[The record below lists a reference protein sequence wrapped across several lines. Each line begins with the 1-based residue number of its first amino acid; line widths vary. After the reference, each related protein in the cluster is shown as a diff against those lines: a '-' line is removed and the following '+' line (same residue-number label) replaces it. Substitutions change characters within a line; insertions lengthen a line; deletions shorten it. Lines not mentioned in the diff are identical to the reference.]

1 MQRKP
6 PGVAASFSPGCA
18 QVATKSGGVYEFE
31 KTSRNCGSHL
41 APEERTGT
49 ARIGVARLL
58 DDESAPAQNLASPF
72 MKILLVEDHAGSRRN
87 LQRLIGNRGHEVVG
101 VSSAEEA
108 EKMLATEFFPFLIL
122 DWMLPGKSGVALCR
136 ELRAQPKG
144 DEMFILLVTAR
155 ADTADLEQALEAGA
169 NDYLTKP
176 LDLALLNVRISVA
189 ERQIREL
196 GERNQARAALE
207 ESARTTA
214 NILENTT
221 DGFFAVDSDWKITHL
236 NAEGETLLA
245 RTRDELLGHVLWE
258 KFPEQIGSV
267 FEANYRRVMADQ
279 VAVEFEAIDSSGKV
293 WYEVH
298 AYPSN
303 GGVSVFFRDVS
314 ERKRTESERLTTSK
328 LESLG
333 TLAGGIAHDLN
344 NILTVIS
351 GNIGLAQIEAP
362 VDSGTLLGFLSKA
375 GQAAQHAAHL
385 SSQLLTFSKGGTPLK
400 KVVSVGELL
409 ERSAE
414 FSLYGSNL
422 RADFD
427 IAVDLWKA
435 EVDAGQIEQVV
446 NALMLNARDAMPH
459 GGTVRVRARNVV
471 LDNAPDAILPAGHY
485 IKITITDRGPG
496 IAEEFR
502 PKVFDPYFTTK
513 PTGTG
518 LGLAI
523 SYSIVKKHGGL
534 LQLENASPEGCAF
547 AFYLRASD
555 RKLPVPEARVTE
567 RAFHFNHQRVLVMDD
582 EAAIRE
588 LTSQLLGTLGYE
600 VTAVPDGLEA
610 VRLYERALRR
620 GEHYQVVILDA
631 TVRGGMGGVATIERL
646 RSLDPEVNAIICS
659 GYSDEAALSEFLAYG
674 FRGALPKPFTRTE
687 LAEALQRTFE
697 TANAN

>member
-1 MQRKP
+1 
-6 PGVAASFSPGCA
+6 
-18 QVATKSGGVYEFE
+18 
-31 KTSRNCGSHL
+31 
-41 APEERTGT
+41 
-49 ARIGVARLL
+49 
-58 DDESAPAQNLASPF
+58 
-72 MKILLVEDHAGSRRN
+72 MKILLVEDHTGSRKN
-87 LQRLIGNRGHEVVG
+87 LQRLIERRGHEVVG
-101 VSSAEEA
+101 VGSAEEA
-108 EKMLATEFFPFLIL
+108 EAALAVDTFPFLIL
-122 DWMLPGKSGVALCR
+122 DWMLPGKDGVELCR
-136 ELRAQPKG
+136 QLRAQPNG

-176 LDLALLNVRISVA
+176 LDLKLLNVRISVA

-196 GERNQARAALE
+196 GERNQARAALL
-207 ESARTTA
+207 ESARTMT

-221 DGFFAVDSDWKITHL
+221 DGFFAVDSEWKITHL
-236 NAEGETLLA
+236 NAEAETLLG
-245 RTRDELLGHVLWE
+245 RTRDELLGHELWE
-258 KFPEQIGSV
+258 KFPEQVESV
-267 FEANYRRVMADQ
+267 FQANYQKVMVEQ
-279 VAVEFEAIDSSGKV
+279 IPVEFEASNSSGKV

-303 GGVSVFFRDVS
+303 GGVSVFFRDIS
-314 ERKRTESERLTTSK
+314 ERRKIESERLTTSK

-362 VDSGTLLGFLSKA
+362 ADSGSLLGFLSKA

-385 SSQLLTFSKGGTPLK
+385 SSQLLTFSKGGAPLK

-409 ERSAE
+409 EHSAE

-422 RADFD
+422 HVDFD

-446 NALMLNARDAMPH
+446 NALMLNAREAMSH
-459 GGTVRVRARNVV
+459 GGTVRVRARNVA
-471 LDNAPDAILPAGHY
+471 LDDKPGAILPVGHY
-485 IKITITDRGPG
+485 IKITITDRGSG
-496 IAEEFR
+496 IPDELR
-502 PKVFDPYFTTK
+502 SKIFDPYFTTK

-523 SYSIVKKHGGL
+523 SFSIVKKHGGL
-534 LQLENASPEGCAF
+534 LHLESSSPEGSAF
-547 AFYLRASD
+547 AFYLSASD
-555 RKLPVPEARVTE
+555 RKLSVPEVQVSEPAL
-567 RAFHFNHQRVLVMDD
+567 HFNHHRVLVMDD

-600 VTAVPDGLEA
+600 VTVVPDGLEA

-620 GEHYQVVILDA
+620 GEQFQVVILDA

-646 RSLDPEVNAIICS
+646 RSMDPKVNAIICS

-674 FRGALPKPFTRTE
+674 FRGALPKPFTRSE
-687 LAEALQRTFE
+687 LADALQRTFDA
-697 TANAN
+697 ANGN

>member
-1 MQRKP
+1 
-6 PGVAASFSPGCA
+6 
-18 QVATKSGGVYEFE
+18 
-31 KTSRNCGSHL
+31 
-41 APEERTGT
+41 
-49 ARIGVARLL
+49 
-58 DDESAPAQNLASPF
+58 
-72 MKILLVEDHAGSRRN
+72 MKILLIEDHPGSRRN
-87 LQRLIGNRGHEVVG
+87 LQRLIARRGHEVVALG
-101 VSSAEEA
+101 SAEEA
-108 EKMLATEFFPFLIL
+108 ETLLATETFPFLIL
-122 DWMLPGKSGVALCR
+122 DWMLPGKSGVDLCR
-136 ELRAQPKG
+136 ELRAKPKG

-176 LDLALLNVRISVA
+176 LDVGLLNVRISVA

-196 GERNQARAALE
+196 AERNQARAALQD
-207 ESARTTA
+207 SARTMT

-221 DGFFAVDSDWKITHL
+221 DGFFAVDSNWKVTYL
-236 NAEGETLLA
+236 NAEAEVMIG
-245 RTRDELLGHVLWE
+245 RSRHELLGGVLWE
-258 KFPEQIGSV
+258 RFPELVGSV
-267 FEANYRRVMADQ
+267 FQINYQKVMAEQ
-279 VAVEFEAIDSSGKV
+279 IAIEFEACDPTGKI

-303 GGVSVFFRDVS
+303 GGVSVFFRDIS
-314 ERKRTESERLTTSK
+314 ERKKSETERLTTSK

-362 VDSGTLLGFLSKA
+362 TDSGNLLGFLSKA

-385 SSQLLTFSKGGTPLK
+385 SSQLLTFSKGGAPLK
-400 KVVSVGELL
+400 KIVSIGELL
-409 ERSAE
+409 EHSAE
-414 FSLYGSNL
+414 FALYGSNL

-446 NALMLNARDAMPH
+446 NALMLNAREAMPH
-459 GGTVRVRARNVV
+459 GGTVRVRSRNVV
-471 LDNAPDAILPAGHY
+471 LEDNTGGILPAGHY
-485 IKITITDRGPG
+485 VKVTITDRGSG
-496 IAEEFR
+496 ISDELR
-502 PKVFDPYFTTK
+502 TKIFDPYFTTK

-534 LQLENASPEGCAF
+534 LLLETSSPEGSAF
-547 AFYLRASD
+547 TFYLRASD
-555 RKLPVPEARVTE
+555 RRVATTE
-567 RAFHFNHQRVLVMDD
+567 TRSAGRPFHFNHQRVLVMDD

-588 LTSQLLGTLGYE
+588 LTAQLLGTLGYE
-600 VTAVPDGLEA
+600 VTAAPDGLEA

-620 GEHYQVVILDA
+620 GEHFQAVILDA

-646 RSLDPEVNAIICS
+646 RAMDPEVNAIICS

-674 FRGALPKPFTRTE
+674 FRGALPKPFTRSE

-697 TANAN
+697 TTNGN

>member
-1 MQRKP
+1 
-6 PGVAASFSPGCA
+6 
-18 QVATKSGGVYEFE
+18 
-31 KTSRNCGSHL
+31 
-41 APEERTGT
+41 
-49 ARIGVARLL
+49 
-58 DDESAPAQNLASPF
+58 
-72 MKILLVEDHAGSRRN
+72 MKILLVEDHPGSRRN
-87 LQRLIGNRGHEVVG
+87 LQRLIARRGHEVMAVG
-101 VSSAEEA
+101 SAEEA
-108 EKMLATEFFPFLIL
+108 EAALAAGSFPFLIL
-122 DWMLPGKSGVALCR
+122 DWMLPGKSGVDLCR
-136 ELRAQPKG
+136 QLRAQPNG

-176 LDLALLNVRISVA
+176 LDVGLLNVRISVA

-196 GERNQARAALE
+196 AERNHARAALQ
-207 ESARTTA
+207 ESARTMT
-214 NILENTT
+214 NILEKTT
-221 DGFFAVDSDWKITHL
+221 DGFFAVDSEWKLTYV
-236 NAEGETLLA
+236 NAEAETMVG
-245 RTRDELLGHVLWE
+245 RKRNELLGGLLWE
-258 KFPEQIGSV
+258 RFPELIGSISQTNYERV
-267 FEANYRRVMADQ
+267 MAEKVAMKFEANDT
-279 VAVEFEAIDSSGKV
+279 SGKT
-293 WYEVH
+293 WFEVH

-303 GGVSVFFRDVS
+303 GGVSVFFRDIS
-314 ERKRTESERLTTSK
+314 ERKKTETERLTTSK

-351 GNIGLAQIEAP
+351 GNIGLAQIDAP
-362 VDSGTLLGFLSKA
+362 ADAGNLLGFLSKA

-385 SSQLLTFSKGGTPLK
+385 SSQLLTFSKGGAPLK
-400 KVVSVGELL
+400 KVVSIGELL

-414 FSLYGSNL
+414 FALYGSSL

-446 NALMLNARDAMPH
+446 NALMLNAREAMLH

-471 LDNAPDAILPAGHY
+471 MEENPNALLAAGRY
-485 IKITITDRGPG
+485 IKVSITDRGSG
-496 IAEEFR
+496 ISDELR
-502 PKVFDPYFTTK
+502 TKIFDPYFTTK
-513 PTGTG
+513 PTATG

-534 LQLENASPEGCAF
+534 LLLENSSPDGSVF
-547 AFYLRASD
+547 AFYLRASEHA
-555 RKLPVPEARVTE
+555 VSTPEARASG
-567 RAFHFNHQRVLVMDD
+567 RPFQYNHQRILIMDD

-600 VTAVPDGLEA
+600 VTAAPDGLEA

-620 GEHYQVVILDA
+620 GEHFQAVILDA

-646 RSLDPEVNAIICS
+646 RSMDPKVNAIICS

-674 FRGALPKPFTRTE
+674 FRGALPKPFTRSE
-687 LAEALQRTFE
+687 LADALQRSFE
-697 TANAN
+697 TTNGN